1 MSVDSL
7 YIPAVKKTC
16 SEEFIKYVFW
26 KHFLGKVTRID
37 FVPIIQSID
46 CNDDLNNEN
55 KIFHQVFLYKA
66 PGEKWDKDMIK
77 EIEDEQKG
85 YYDLNFVPYQQEKDK
100 SDCWRIQKNMLPIP
114 NADTDLNIHQLYA
127 QTVKYME
134 FGDKLMDT
142 NRSLMT
148 RITEAEKVNK
158 ELKQEN
164 KEFKKENKEL
174 KKEVLEL
181 KKVYIINR
189 V

>member
-85 YYDLNFVPYQQEKDK
+85 YYDFNFVPYQQEKDK

-127 QTVKYME
+127 QTVEHME

-142 NRSLMT
+142 NRNLMAQ
-148 RITEAEKVNK
+148 ILALQNKIK

-164 KEFKKENKEL
+164 KEL
-174 KKEVLEL
+174 KKEILEL